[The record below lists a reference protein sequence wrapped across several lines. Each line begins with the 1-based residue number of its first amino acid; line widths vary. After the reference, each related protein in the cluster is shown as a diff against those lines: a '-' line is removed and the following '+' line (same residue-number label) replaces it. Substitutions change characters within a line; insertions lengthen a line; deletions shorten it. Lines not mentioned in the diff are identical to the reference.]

1 MLRRSIIFDRASP
14 LHRRV
19 LVMIVELSFDEARAI
34 PTFRPLDI
42 CSIGLEFID
51 EGNGVDLH
59 EPGHVAGV
67 SPFTPAIEVAN
78 NRVHP
83 KPVGADIEMKN
94 VSPFPTHVARR

>member
-14 LHRRV
+14 LQRRA
-19 LVMIVELSFDEARAI
+19 LVMLVELSFDEARAI
-34 PTFRPLDI
+34 HTFCPLDMS
-42 CSIGLEFID
+42 SIGFEFID

-59 EPGHVAGV
+59 QPGHVAGV
-67 SPFTPAIEVAN
+67 SPLAPAIKVAN

-94 VSPFPTHVARR
+94 VSPFPTNVARR

>member
-1 MLRRSIIFDRASP
+1 
-14 LHRRV
+14 
-19 LVMIVELSFDEARAI
+19 MIVELSFDEARAI
-34 PTFRPLDI
+34 PAFRPFDVR
-42 CSIGLEFID
+42 SIGFEFID

-59 EPGHVAGV
+59 EPGDVARV
-67 SPFTPAIEVAN
+67 SPLAPAIKVAN